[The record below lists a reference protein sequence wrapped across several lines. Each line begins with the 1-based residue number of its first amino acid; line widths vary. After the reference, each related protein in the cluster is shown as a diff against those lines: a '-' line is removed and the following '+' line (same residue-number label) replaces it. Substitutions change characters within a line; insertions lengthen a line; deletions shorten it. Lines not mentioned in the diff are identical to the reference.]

1 MILKLEGHCDRSD
14 ATIDDVGRAVAEIAR
29 PDGPT
34 YIVVEDGLDTY
45 AQAAGTDGRYVIESR
60 TMFGEGFQHFRV
72 ARDPGGVDA
81 PAVILY
87 RQQCSKHA
95 PRRCPLRIRE
105 SEVCTLADVERALVT
120 FMATGERDET
130 LVWRDVTAEM
140 VRDLTQRPD
149 DGIKIGVIGPRQEN
163 RR

>member
-1 MILKLEGHCDRSD
+1 MILRLEGHCDRSD
-14 ATIDDVGRAVAEIAR
+14 ATIDDVVRAVAEIAR

-81 PAVILY
+81 PAVIRY
-87 RQQCSKHA
+87 RQQCSKHP
-95 PRRCPLRIRE
+95 PRRCPLRIRQ

-120 FMATGERDET
+120 FMATGERDKT
-130 LVWRDVTAEM
+130 LSWRDVTAEM
-140 VRDLTQRPD
+140 LRELTQQPD
-149 DGIKIGVIGPRQEN
+149 DGIKIGVITPRQEN